1 MSPSTPPGGS
11 HRPRQPYAA
20 DERLAARC
28 ALLERELRAVLAM
41 LGHEDEC
48 ISLERVAE
56 FIRQESRVVAAQ
68 YVMAKCREAFDAGA
82 EAMREEAIRV
92 QETRLIKRLK
102 TTGLQGR
109 P

>member
-1 MSPSTPPGGS
+1 M
-11 HRPRQPYAA
+11 
-20 DERLAARC
+20 
-28 ALLERELRAVLAM
+28 LERELRAVLAM
-41 LGHEDEC
+41 LGHEDEV

-56 FIRQESRVVAAQ
+56 FIRQEARVGALVI
-68 YVMAKCREAFDAGA
+68 VMQKCREAFDAGA

-102 TTGLQGR
+102 VTALQGR